1 MKKLISRILVIAAIA
16 FSSVASAQEFA
27 YCDMDQLFASLPEMK
42 EAEAR
47 SAAYVNELEKQLY
60 AMQVEYDSK
69 STEYNNN
76 AATLSDLVKQVKEK
90 ELQSLNQ
97 RIQEFTEQAQNDF
110 NNKRAEFI
118 KPVQEK
124 VSKVIQN
131 IAKEKG
137 YKYVFDS
144 AKSTGVLLYADPADD
159 IMPLVKA
166 KLNIMDAKPA
176 GKPGRLG

>member
-1 MKKLISRILVIAAIA
+1 MKKFIRHILVVAAIA
-16 FSSVASAQEFA
+16 FTCIAHAQDFA

-60 AMQVEYDSK
+60 VMQVEYESK
-69 STEYNNN
+69 STEYKNN
-76 AATLSDLVKQVKEK
+76 AATLSELVKQVKEK
-90 ELQSLNQ
+90 ELESLNQ
-97 RIQEFTEQAQNDF
+97 HIQEFTVQAQNDF
-110 NNKRAEFI
+110 ANKKAELN
-118 KPVQEK
+118 KPIQEK
-124 VSKVIQN
+124 VSKAIQD

-166 KLNIMDAKPA
+166 KLGITDVKPA
-176 GKPGRLG
+176 GKKKSS

>member
-1 MKKLISRILVIAAIA
+1 MKNFIRHILVVAAIA
-16 FSSVASAQEFA
+16 FSSIAGAQDFA
-27 YCDMDQLFASLPEMK
+27 YCDMDQLFASLPEMI

-60 AMQVEYDSK
+60 VMQVEYESK

-76 AATLSDLVKQVKEK
+76 GATLSELVKQVKEK

-97 RIQEFTEQAQNDF
+97 RIQEFTVQAQNDF
-110 NNKRAEFI
+110 ANKKAELI
-118 KPVQEK
+118 KPIQEK
-124 VSKVIQN
+124 VSKAIQD

-144 AKSTGVLLYADPADD
+144 GKSTGVLLYAHPADD
-159 IMPLVKA
+159 IMPLVNA
-166 KLNIMDAKPA
+166 KLSIADVKPA
-176 GKPGRLG
+176 GKKKSL